1 MTDAQ
6 LTEALIDLVL
16 EGGPLDLPSGLRRR
30 RARSAEPTIKI
41 AHRGGYEH
49 FQRVGHPDGDT
60 ARRQVVYCWTSRTKI
75 AE

>member
-1 MTDAQ
+1 M
-6 LTEALIDLVL
+6 TEAEVETMIDVVL

-30 RARSAEPTIKI
+30 LARTAEPTIKV

-49 FQRVGHPDGDT
+49 FQRVGEPDGT
-60 ARRQVVYCWTSRTKI
+60 AARRHVVYCWTSRTKM